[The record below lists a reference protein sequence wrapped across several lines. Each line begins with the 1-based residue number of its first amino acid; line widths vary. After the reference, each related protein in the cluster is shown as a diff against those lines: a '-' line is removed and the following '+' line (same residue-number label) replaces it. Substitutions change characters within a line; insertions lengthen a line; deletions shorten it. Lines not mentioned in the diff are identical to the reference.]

1 MHIYENY
8 NKFNYLEKPTCKMED
23 AYVMQG
29 EEIHMKC
36 ECMAYPAAEIIW
48 SFKSCQ
54 NPMLW
59 PNCRDVKNIN
69 TVSKVLF
76 SWLYYSFTHQNFA
89 HHLISVL

>member
-1 MHIYENY
+1 
-8 NKFNYLEKPTCKMED
+8 MED

-36 ECMAYPAAEIIW
+36 ECMAYPVAEIIW
-48 SFKSCQ
+48 SFQPCQ

-59 PNCRDVKNIN
+59 PQCREIMNIN
-69 TVSKVLF
+69 TVSKENSYIWYLDK
-76 SWLYYSFTHQNFA
+76 SFTHQNFA